1 MTQQPGEP
9 SDVTQWLQEWSR
21 GDKDALEH
29 LAPMVYDELRHI
41 AARHL
46 RNERPSHTLQPT
58 DLVHEAFLRLVRQ
71 RVTWQNRAHFF
82 GVAANIMR
90 RLLVDHARRKQAD
103 KRGAGAETIALD
115 ASLELGEV
123 RNLDIVALDD
133 CLNALARVDPQQSKV
148 VELRF
153 FAGLSIEETA
163 EVLSISPATVKREW
177 RLARAW
183 LLREMENA
191 GRI

>member
-1 MTQQPGEP
+1 MTQQPGAP
-9 SDVTQWLQEWSR
+9 PDVTLWLQEWSH
-21 GDKDALEH
+21 GDEAALER
-29 LAPMVYDELRHI
+29 LTSLVYDELRQI

-46 RNERPSHTLQPT
+46 RDERSSHTLQPT

-71 RVTWQNRAHFF
+71 RVSWQNRAHFF

-115 ASLELGEV
+115 ANLDAGEV
-123 RNLDIVALDD
+123 QSVDIVALDD
-133 CLNALARVDPQQSKV
+133 CLTALATVDAQQSKV

-153 FAGLSIEETA
+153 FAGLSVEETA
-163 EVLSISPATVKREW
+163 EVLSISPTTVKREW

-183 LLREMENA
+183 LLREMQNVL
-191 GRI
+191 